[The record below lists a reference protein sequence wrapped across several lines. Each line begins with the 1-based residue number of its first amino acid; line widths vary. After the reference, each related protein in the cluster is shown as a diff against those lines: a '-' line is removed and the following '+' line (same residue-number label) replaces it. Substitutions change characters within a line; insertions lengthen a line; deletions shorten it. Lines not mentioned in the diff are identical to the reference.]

1 MDTSKTSDPGFVHS
15 GVTGLDVAQH
25 IPCSSETV
33 GGKTSEGFHPGLGS
47 PTMPDEPIGG
57 IERMAVEWNP
67 PKPNRFDPFEA
78 LDFILRDTLDRLER
92 HEAVG
97 DVMGVQKQ
105 VYALRAYIT
114 GMEK

>member
-1 MDTSKTSDPGFVHS
+1 MSK
-15 GVTGLDVAQH
+15 
-25 IPCSSETV
+25 
-33 GGKTSEGFHPGLGS
+33 
-47 PTMPDEPIGG
+47 PDLTD
-57 IERMAVEWNP
+57 
-67 PKPNRFDPFEA
+67 RFDPFEA